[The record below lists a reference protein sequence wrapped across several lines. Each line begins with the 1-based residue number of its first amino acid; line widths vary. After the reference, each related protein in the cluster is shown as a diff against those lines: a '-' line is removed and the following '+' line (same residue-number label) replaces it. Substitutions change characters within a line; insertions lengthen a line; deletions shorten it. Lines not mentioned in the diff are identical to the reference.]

1 MAVKKRDNNNDDGF
15 FQFPDDTILEILKRV
30 PAKSLMRFKSA
41 CRGWRDTIAD
51 PFFVESQR
59 SHARSQPGGTHL
71 VFYNTQ
77 LFYILLAY
85 IENCG
90 SKLRVVTLSARNMN
104 LDVITT
110 TSPPPRDG
118 PHNKPL
124 SHSNVVC
131 GLVCIYIHDFI
142 STPEGEEPTLWLL
155 NLTTMEKKAL
165 PTPRSDDTRHENA
178 RCTYFLGLDSL
189 TKHHKILHYHESECH
204 VLTVGDK
211 KWSRVLGPI
220 PQQLQVVEAVSM
232 EGRICFKSGNIDL
245 RALTFFDLNEG
256 KFRHISYPQD
266 YLPRQIATGWL
277 RIPYFLQEIFELG
290 GKLGIV
296 DGLRVWV
303 LEDDNGSWV
312 EKKIT
317 LPKDVYNG
325 ELVGVKGKNEIIV
338 KSSQGRDVI
347 PRYYIYDFDT
357 GGCKEEPEIS
367 LHDLS
372 FKKYLSQSN
381 ISSRYCS
388 TTLLSYIENITPL

>member
-1 MAVKKRDNNNDDGF
+1 MAMKKRDNNTDDGF

-41 CRGWRDTIAD
+41 CRGWRDAIAD

-59 SHARSQPGGTHL
+59 SHARSRPGGTHL
-71 VFYNTQ
+71 VFLNPQ
-77 LFYILLAY
+77 LFHILLAY
-85 IENCG
+85 VADSG
-90 SKLRVVTLSARNMN
+90 SKLRVVTLSSRNMT
-104 LDVITT
+104 LDVSAAAT
-110 TSPPPRDG
+110 PPRDG
-118 PHNKPL
+118 PHKPL
-124 SHSNVVC
+124 RHSNVAC
-131 GLVCIYIHDFI
+131 GLVCIYIHEFD

-165 PTPRSDDTRHENA
+165 PTPRSDDACHDNT
-178 RCTYFLGLDSL
+178 RCTYFLGLDTSA
-189 TKHHKILHYHESECH
+189 KHHKILHYHESECH
-204 VLTVGDK
+204 VLTVGDG
-211 KWSRVLGPI
+211 KWIRVVGPI
-220 PQQLQVVEAVSM
+220 PQQLEVVEAVSM
-232 EGRICFKSGNIDL
+232 EGRIYFKSGNMDL

-256 KFRHISYPQD
+256 KFRHIPYPRD

-277 RIPYFLQEIFELG
+277 HNPYYLQEIFEIG

-296 DGLRVWV
+296 NGLRVWV
-303 LEDDNGSWV
+303 LEDDNGTWV

-357 GGCKEEPEIS
+357 GGCKEENEIA
-367 LHDLS
+367 LHDLK

-381 ISSRYCS
+381 LSRYCS
-388 TTLLSYIENITPL
+388 PTLLSYIENITPL